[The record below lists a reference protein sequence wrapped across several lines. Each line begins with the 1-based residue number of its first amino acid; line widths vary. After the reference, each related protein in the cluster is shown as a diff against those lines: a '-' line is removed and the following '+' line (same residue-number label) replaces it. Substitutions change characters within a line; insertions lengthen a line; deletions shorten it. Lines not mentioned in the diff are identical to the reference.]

1 MFEAT
6 GSSLAGLSQCPRCF
20 QDGVPPLY
28 GDSISHHMLSPLSFW
43 LVFLQTSKSKKKKA
57 FPLSQC
63 ASARVG
69 VWLKGIFDRSFSS
82 VHAMQIFP
90 HSSVQC
96 WFGSGRLSL
105 EIKRNVFLLNTQ
117 ICKALAGFRLSLF
130 QFVSNDFFSLSDHI
144 PFLKQT
150 VSSLSL
156 KRMIFNGMKWASG
169 ANNSPFCGPCG
180 TVVISRDCM
189 RRDKISVRWEQ
200 EGSVTTR
207 RWQREKAGWIS
218 GVLRH
223 NSTGEERWS
232 QMESKPLLVLQVE
245 NYFFVLIFCRPQQK

>member
-20 QDGVPPLY
+20 QDGVPPLC

-63 ASARVG
+63 APAGLG
-69 VWLKGIFDRSFSS
+69 VWLNGIFDRSFSS

-90 HSSVQC
+90 HSFFLTSLCWILEVQC

-105 EIKRNVFLLNTQ
+105 EIKRNVFLWNTQ
-117 ICKALAGFRLSLF
+117 ICEALAGFRLSLF

-156 KRMIFNGMKWASG
+156 KRMIVNGMKWASG

-189 RRDKISVRWEQ
+189 RCNKISARWKQQ

-207 RWQREKAGWIS
+207 TMAEGESRMD
-218 GVLRH
+218 LR
-223 NSTGEERWS
+223 GS
-232 QMESKPLLVLQVE
+232 QT
-245 NYFFVLIFCRPQQK
+245 